1 MNFEKIESAKNN
13 TVISN
18 NIEQYENQPIL
29 VQLSE
34 LNNIFQELVEL
45 RTKEIEELK
54 KAQKN
59 CQKIIDY
66 SRNLI
71 FEKLAKDVLV
81 GIDISIK
88 AANENLCQCKD
99 TQVIVNREELSKSFL
114 LLFRNSCLGHTI
126 NISGRLRNF
135 SKELSLYI
143 SQNNQTQNALSIAN
157 ECATI
162 ASSIAISFNNA
173 KDLCTQFDE
182 KLKFIIESLTIKQIS
197 HQINEFNDS
206 LNNTTEKS
214 QNEYDILDKE
224 TDSNKLNEIYNQQ
237 TNRYSI
243 ITKFN
248 LLKLL
253 SKKIRKTILVIGIF
267 FPALL
272 VLVYSLIF
280 CNSMYISESEF
291 VINSNSTEKVLSI
304 SPQSI
309 LNNAVNND
317 IYIAIAYIK
326 SMNMFNIIDQRLDL
340 KSHFQSGDIVSSLSS
355 NATLKEIEEYW
366 KNIVNVDIDSESEL
380 LKLAVRSYSPQ
391 FSLNIQKNI
400 LSELDSLINR
410 MNEKAHKDAINLAEK
425 EVQSSENE
433 VEKTSLELKN
443 FRDNNTFISP
453 EAEVTNFTNIIG
465 NLEKQLSETKTE
477 LEQKLTYF
485 KEDSL
490 EIKTLKS
497 KIDALNKQLNEVRT
511 RIASNSTNKT
521 ILSNSLNE
529 YENLSLKHEFAKKK
543 LESAMTSLEA
553 ARQISLTKTRYLV
566 MVESPTLPDESL
578 WPTPFKSAFITL
590 LLTIFSVGIISLII
604 SAIREHMGV

>member
-1 MNFEKIESAKNN
+1 MNFEKIESANNN

-18 NIEQYENQPIL
+18 NIEQFENQPIL

-54 KAQKN
+54 KAQEN
-59 CQKIIDY
+59 CTKIIDY
-66 SRNLI
+66 SRNLD
-71 FEKLAKDVLV
+71 FEKLAKDVLA
-81 GIDISIK
+81 GINISIK

-99 TQVIVNREELSKSFL
+99 TKVIVNQEELSKSFL
-114 LLFRNSCLGHTI
+114 LLFRNNCLGHAI
-126 NISGRLRNF
+126 NILGRLKNF
-135 SKELSLYI
+135 SNNLSVYI
-143 SQNNQTQNALSIAN
+143 SKNNQNQNALSIAN

-162 ASSIAISFNNA
+162 ASSIAITFNNA

-182 KLKFIIESLTIKQIS
+182 KLKFIIESLTTKQIS
-197 HQINEFNDS
+197 QQINEFNDS
-206 LNNTTEKS
+206 VNSTIEKS
-214 QNEYDILDKE
+214 LNEHNILDEEIDSKE
-224 TDSNKLNEIYNQQ
+224 LSEICN
-237 TNRYSI
+237 NNCSI

-248 LLKLL
+248 LHRLL
-253 SKKIRKTILVIGIF
+253 SKKIRKTILLIGIL

-272 VLVYSLIF
+272 VLVYSLFF
-280 CNSMYISESEF
+280 CNSMYISESKF
-291 VINSNSTEKVLSI
+291 VINSNSAEKALSI
-304 SPQSI
+304 SPQTL
-309 LNNAVNND
+309 LNGGGNND
-317 IYIAIAYIK
+317 IYVAIAYIK
-326 SMNMFNIIDQRLDL
+326 SMNLFNTIDQKLDL
-340 KSHFQSGDIVSSLSS
+340 KTHFKSGDIVSSLST
-355 NATLKEIEEYW
+355 NATNKEIEEYW
-366 KNIVNVDIDSESEL
+366 KNIINVDIDSESEL

-433 VEKTSLELKN
+433 VEKTALELKN

>member
-1 MNFEKIESAKNN
+1 MNSEN
-13 TVISN
+13 TISTDN
-18 NIEQYENQPIL
+18 ISTNTINIELKENQYL
-29 VQLSE
+29 LAQLPE

-54 KAQKN
+54 KAQEN

-71 FEKLAKDVLV
+71 FEKLAKDVLA
-81 GIDISIK
+81 GINFSIK

-135 SKELSLYI
+135 SNELSLYI

-182 KLKFIIESLTIKQIS
+182 NLKFIIESLTTKQIS
-197 HQINEFNDS
+197 HQIDEFNDS
-206 LNNTTEKS
+206 VNSTIEKS
-214 QNEYDILDKE
+214 LNEHNILDE
-224 TDSNKLNEIYNQQ
+224 EIDSKDLSEICN
-237 TNRYSI
+237 NNCSI

-248 LLKLL
+248 LHRLL
-253 SKKIRKTILVIGIF
+253 SKKIRKTILLIGIL

-272 VLVYSLIF
+272 VLVYSLFF
-280 CNSMYISESEF
+280 CNSMYISESKF
-291 VINSNSTEKVLSI
+291 VINSNSAEKALSI
-304 SPQSI
+304 SPQTL
-309 LNNAVNND
+309 LNGGGNND
-317 IYIAIAYIK
+317 IYVAIAYIK
-326 SMNMFNIIDQRLDL
+326 SMNLFNTIDQKLDL
-340 KSHFQSGDIVSSLSS
+340 KTHFKSGDIVSSLST
-355 NATLKEIEEYW
+355 NATNKEIEEYW
-366 KNIVNVDIDSESEL
+366 KNIINVDIDSESEL
-380 LKLAVRSYSPQ
+380 LKISVRSYSPE

-433 VEKTSLELKN
+433 VEKTALELKN

>member
-1 MNFEKIESAKNN
+1 MNSEN
-13 TVISN
+13 TISTDN
-18 NIEQYENQPIL
+18 ISTNTINIELKENQYL
-29 VQLSE
+29 LAQLPE
-34 LNNIFQELVEL
+34 LNSVFHKLVEL

-54 KAQKN
+54 KAQEN
-59 CQKIIDY
+59 CTKIIDY
-66 SRNLI
+66 SRNLD
-71 FEKLAKDVLV
+71 FEKLAKDVLA
-81 GIDISIK
+81 GINFSIK

-135 SKELSLYI
+135 SNELSLYI

-182 KLKFIIESLTIKQIS
+182 NLKFIIESLTTKQIS
-197 HQINEFNDS
+197 HQIDEFNDS
-206 LNNTTEKS
+206 VNSTIEKS
-214 QNEYDILDKE
+214 LNEHNILDE
-224 TDSNKLNEIYNQQ
+224 EIDSKDLSEICN
-237 TNRYSI
+237 NNCSI

-248 LLKLL
+248 LHRLL
-253 SKKIRKTILVIGIF
+253 SKKIRKTILLIGIL

-272 VLVYSLIF
+272 VLVYSLFF
-280 CNSMYISESEF
+280 CNSMYISESKF
-291 VINSNSTEKVLSI
+291 VINSNSAEKALSI
-304 SPQSI
+304 SPQTL
-309 LNNAVNND
+309 LNGGGNND
-317 IYIAIAYIK
+317 IYVAIAYIK
-326 SMNMFNIIDQRLDL
+326 SMNLFNTIDQKLDL
-340 KSHFQSGDIVSSLSS
+340 KTHFKSGDIVSSLST
-355 NATLKEIEEYW
+355 NATNKEIEEYW
-366 KNIVNVDIDSESEL
+366 KNIINVDIDSESEL

-433 VEKTSLELKN
+433 VEKTALELKN

>member
-1 MNFEKIESAKNN
+1 MNFEKIESANNN

-18 NIEQYENQPIL
+18 NIEQFENQPIL

-54 KAQKN
+54 KAQEN
-59 CQKIIDY
+59 CTKIIDY
-66 SRNLI
+66 SRNLD
-71 FEKLAKDVLV
+71 FEKLAKDVLA
-81 GIDISIK
+81 GINISIK

-99 TQVIVNREELSKSFL
+99 TKVIVNQEELSKSFL
-114 LLFRNSCLGHTI
+114 LLFRNNCLGHAI
-126 NISGRLRNF
+126 NILGRLKNF
-135 SKELSLYI
+135 SNNLSVYI
-143 SQNNQTQNALSIAN
+143 SKNNQNQNALSIAN

-162 ASSIAISFNNA
+162 ASSIAITFNNA

-182 KLKFIIESLTIKQIS
+182 KLKFIIESLTTKQIS
-197 HQINEFNDS
+197 QQINEFNDS
-206 LNNTTEKS
+206 VNSTIEKS
-214 QNEYDILDKE
+214 LNEHNILDEEIDSKE
-224 TDSNKLNEIYNQQ
+224 LSEICN
-237 TNRYSI
+237 NNCSI

-248 LLKLL
+248 LHRLL
-253 SKKIRKTILVIGIF
+253 SKKIRKTILLIGIL

-272 VLVYSLIF
+272 VLVYSLFF
-280 CNSMYISESEF
+280 CNSMYISESKF
-291 VINSNSTEKVLSI
+291 VINSNSAEKALSI
-304 SPQSI
+304 SPQTL
-309 LNNAVNND
+309 LNGGGNND
-317 IYIAIAYIK
+317 IYVAIAYIK
-326 SMNMFNIIDQRLDL
+326 SMNLFNTIDQKLDL
-340 KSHFQSGDIVSSLSS
+340 KTHFKSGDIVSSLST
-355 NATLKEIEEYW
+355 NATNKEIEEYW
-366 KNIVNVDIDSESEL
+366 KNIINVDIDSESEL

-433 VEKTSLELKN
+433 VEKTALELKN

-543 LESAMTSLEA
+543 LESSMTSLEA

>member
-1 MNFEKIESAKNN
+1 
-13 TVISN
+13 
-18 NIEQYENQPIL
+18 
-29 VQLSE
+29 
-34 LNNIFQELVEL
+34 
-45 RTKEIEELK
+45 
-54 KAQKN
+54 
-59 CQKIIDY
+59 
-66 SRNLI
+66 
-71 FEKLAKDVLV
+71 
-81 GIDISIK
+81 
-88 AANENLCQCKD
+88 
-99 TQVIVNREELSKSFL
+99 
-114 LLFRNSCLGHTI
+114 
-126 NISGRLRNF
+126 
-135 SKELSLYI
+135 
-143 SQNNQTQNALSIAN
+143 
-157 ECATI
+157 
-162 ASSIAISFNNA
+162 
-173 KDLCTQFDE
+173 
-182 KLKFIIESLTIKQIS
+182 
-197 HQINEFNDS
+197 
-206 LNNTTEKS
+206 
-214 QNEYDILDKE
+214 
-224 TDSNKLNEIYNQQ
+224 
-237 TNRYSI
+237 
-243 ITKFN
+243 
-248 LLKLL
+248 
-253 SKKIRKTILVIGIF
+253 
-267 FPALL
+267 
-272 VLVYSLIF
+272 
-280 CNSMYISESEF
+280 MYISESKF
-291 VINSNSTEKVLSI
+291 VINSNSAEKALSI
-304 SPQSI
+304 SPQTL
-309 LNNAVNND
+309 LNGGGNND
-317 IYIAIAYIK
+317 IYVAIAYIK
-326 SMNMFNIIDQRLDL
+326 SMNLFNTIDQKLDL
-340 KSHFQSGDIVSSLSS
+340 KTHFKSGDIVSSLST
-355 NATLKEIEEYW
+355 NATNKEIEEYW
-366 KNIVNVDIDSESEL
+366 KNIINVDIDSESEL

-433 VEKTSLELKN
+433 VEKTALELKN

-553 ARQISLTKTRYLV
+553 ARQISLTKTRYIV

>member
-1 MNFEKIESAKNN
+1 MNSEN
-13 TVISN
+13 TISTDN
-18 NIEQYENQPIL
+18 ISTNTINIELKENQYL
-29 VQLSE
+29 LAQLPE
-34 LNNIFQELVEL
+34 LNSVFHKLVEL

-54 KAQKN
+54 KAQEN

-71 FEKLAKDVLV
+71 FEKLAKDVLA
-81 GIDISIK
+81 GINFSIK

-135 SKELSLYI
+135 SNELSLYI

-182 KLKFIIESLTIKQIS
+182 NLKFIIESLTTKQIS
-197 HQINEFNDS
+197 HQIDEFNDS
-206 LNNTTEKS
+206 VNSTIEKS
-214 QNEYDILDKE
+214 LNEHNILDE
-224 TDSNKLNEIYNQQ
+224 EIDSKDLSEICN
-237 TNRYSI
+237 NNCSI

-248 LLKLL
+248 LHRLL
-253 SKKIRKTILVIGIF
+253 SKKIRKTILLIGIL

-272 VLVYSLIF
+272 VLVYSLFF
-280 CNSMYISESEF
+280 CNSMYISESKF
-291 VINSNSTEKVLSI
+291 VINSNSAEKALSI
-304 SPQSI
+304 SPQTL
-309 LNNAVNND
+309 LNGGGNND
-317 IYIAIAYIK
+317 IYVAIAYIK
-326 SMNMFNIIDQRLDL
+326 SMNLFNTIDQKLDL
-340 KSHFQSGDIVSSLSS
+340 KTHFKSGDIVSSLST
-355 NATLKEIEEYW
+355 NATNKEIEEYW
-366 KNIVNVDIDSESEL
+366 KNIINVDIDSESEL

-433 VEKTSLELKN
+433 VEKTALELKN

-553 ARQISLTKTRYLV
+553 ARQISLTKTRYIV

>member
-1 MNFEKIESAKNN
+1 MNSEN
-13 TVISN
+13 TISTDN
-18 NIEQYENQPIL
+18 ISTNTINIELKENQYL
-29 VQLSE
+29 LAQLPE
-34 LNNIFQELVEL
+34 LNSVFNKLVEL

-54 KAQKN
+54 KAQEN
-59 CQKIIDY
+59 CTKIIDY

-71 FEKLAKDVLV
+71 FEKLAKDVLA
-81 GIDISIK
+81 GINFSIK

-135 SKELSLYI
+135 SNELSLYI

-182 KLKFIIESLTIKQIS
+182 NLKFIIESLTTKQIS
-197 HQINEFNDS
+197 HQIDEFNDS
-206 LNNTTEKS
+206 VNSTIEKS
-214 QNEYDILDKE
+214 LNEHNILDE
-224 TDSNKLNEIYNQQ
+224 EIDSKDLSEICN
-237 TNRYSI
+237 NNCSI

-248 LLKLL
+248 LHRLL
-253 SKKIRKTILVIGIF
+253 SKKIRKTILLIGIL

-272 VLVYSLIF
+272 VLVYSLFF
-280 CNSMYISESEF
+280 CNSMYISESKF
-291 VINSNSTEKVLSI
+291 VINSNSAEKALSI
-304 SPQSI
+304 SPQTL
-309 LNNAVNND
+309 LNGGGNND
-317 IYIAIAYIK
+317 IYVAIAYIK
-326 SMNMFNIIDQRLDL
+326 SMNLFNTIDQKLDL
-340 KSHFQSGDIVSSLSS
+340 KTHFKSGDIVSSLST
-355 NATLKEIEEYW
+355 NATNKEIEEYW
-366 KNIVNVDIDSESEL
+366 KNIINVDIDSESEL

-433 VEKTSLELKN
+433 VEKTALELKN